1 MPGDTGFGGDRNSQR
16 RKFAQGHKSGEPPA
30 YLGESSAEIRAR
42 MEGVGVSAVPR
53 SDATSRKAFEEKG
66 KAEMRTIVGWSVVIG
81 LLWFL
86 AYVALQALA
95 AAFPEQ
101 RGTIDPAIAEL
112 HSIGFGL
119 GDFIRPIFQ
128 LALVL
133 IILVEAARRLGVFS
147 DTTGIA
153 TGIRSFSQ
161 TASVQAIIAIIIV
174 VAVSISALGGLGD
187 TTVLKDLALVVV
199 GFYFGSRRSQNEAEA
214 IAAGVAAGTTSTP
227 RQVAPEGDERR
238 E

>member
-1 MPGDTGFGGDRNSQR
+1 MPSDTGFGGDQNSQR
-16 RKFAQGHKSGEPPA
+16 RKFAQGAKYGEPPV
-30 YLGESSAEIRAR
+30 YLGESSAESRAG
-42 MEGVGVSAVPR
+42 MEGVGDSDVPKR
-53 SDATSRKAFEEKG
+53 DATSRKEEKG
-66 KAEMRTIVGWSVVIG
+66 KGEMRTIVGWSVVVG

-86 AYVALQALA
+86 AYVALQAFA

-101 RGTIDPAIAEL
+101 RGAIDPAIAEL

-161 TASVQAIIAIIIV
+161 TASVQAIIAMIIV

-187 TTVLKDLALVVV
+187 TAVLKDLALVVV

-227 RQVAPEGDERR
+227 IQVAPEGGDVASR
-238 E
+238 